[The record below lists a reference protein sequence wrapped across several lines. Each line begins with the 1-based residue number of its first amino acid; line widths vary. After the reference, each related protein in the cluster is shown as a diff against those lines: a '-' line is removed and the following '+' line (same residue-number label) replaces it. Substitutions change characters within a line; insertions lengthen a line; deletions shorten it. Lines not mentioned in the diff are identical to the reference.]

1 MDSASLADMEEY
13 NFAYDHWLKVA
24 HNEFTR
30 GQIVETA
37 KDNMDMCSPIWN
49 AMQDELAHR
58 DMLLLRKE
66 FRREDKRL
74 RRFKRRW
81 GTDKHKKVP

>member
-1 MDSASLADMEEY
+1 MDSLSLADMEEY

-24 HNEFTR
+24 RNEFTR

-58 DMLLLRKE
+58 DKLLLAKE
-66 FRREDKRL
+66 FRREAKRL
-74 RRFKRRW
+74 RRFNRRW
-81 GTDKHKKVP
+81 RVDKPKKVQ